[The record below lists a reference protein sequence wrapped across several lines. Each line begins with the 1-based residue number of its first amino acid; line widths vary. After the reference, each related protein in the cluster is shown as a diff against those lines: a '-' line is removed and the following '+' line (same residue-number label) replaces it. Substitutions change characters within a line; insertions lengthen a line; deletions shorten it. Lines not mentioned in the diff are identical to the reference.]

1 MTTTDILTLPLEII
15 INSFTPYLTQHDL
28 TTCVLVNQQ
37 WNTVFTPLLWENV
50 SSVNSAPK
58 GTTWMIDFHKI
69 KWLRLFEKCVLE
81 AGALRKNGRWIRK
94 VDAQFCG
101 MVDLLTGTT
110 AGGDGECYCD
120 GLVELEIGDDR
131 GTKMYMVRDD
141 EYPMSQPHDVHVASV
156 VRLLQQNLGQLR
168 KLAFSGSLL
177 SINAQDSVRMIRAI
191 PSSVEELSVIKFT
204 TSPLS
209 SSTLPVE
216 LDLSSLK
223 TLTFALSSFDNLL
236 PILQRSPALET
247 LVLKNL
253 RYPTR
258 DCVPWHIF
266 ASTIQDSCPRLTS
279 LHLIDCP
286 PYSDDEFSAV
296 LGASARGWKTLGFP
310 RRYDAYGYGSDAHE
324 FGPLSTEA
332 LLKHCETLENLRI
345 EGCDDLPSW
354 AIQEVLSSAPR
365 LRRLDAISQERWRG
379 RNVQLDVK
387 DIIGV
392 RDGKSL
398 SGKDWVCLSLE
409 SLKIQITGIPRNAAE
424 KASQHIQREV
434 YKQLGRL
441 TGLKQLVLGHE
452 VEHPATIYKPLE
464 GASLEGT
471 HPFGVPYE
479 ERPEYRGAG
488 YQASCLEMTL
498 NSGLGLLEGLKGLRK
513 FEVGGMDVG
522 SGVEEEVW
530 RRENWPLL
538 ILKEGEEEE
547 KCVDNFWV
555 GFGYDELY

>member
-1 MTTTDILTLPLEII
+1 MEII
-15 INSFTPYLTQHDL
+15 INAITPRLTKHDL
-28 TTCVLVNQQ
+28 THCVLVNQQ
-37 WNTVFTPLLWENV
+37 WNTIFTPLLWKNI
-50 SSVNSAPK
+50 SPVNSAHK
-58 GTTWMIDFHKI
+58 GNSWMIDFHKI
-69 KWLRLFEKCVLE
+69 KWIRLFEKCVLE
-81 AGALRKNGRWIRK
+81 AGALRKNGRWIRNI
-94 VDAQFCG
+94 DAEFCG
-101 MVDLLTGTT
+101 MVDLLTGTA

-120 GLVELEIGDDR
+120 GLVELKIGDDR

-156 VRLLQQNLGQLR
+156 VRLLQHNQGQLR
-168 KLAFSGSLL
+168 KLAFLGSLL
-177 SINAQDSVRMIRAI
+177 SIDAQDTARMIRAI
-191 PSSVEELSVIKFT
+191 PSNVEELNVVKFT

-209 SSTLPVE
+209 SSALPVE
-216 LDLSSLK
+216 LDPELTNLK
-223 TLTFALSSFDNLL
+223 TLTFTLSSFDNLL
-236 PILQRSPALET
+236 SILQRSPALEI

-253 RYPTR
+253 WYPAR
-258 DCVPWHIF
+258 DRVPWH
-266 ASTIQDSCPRLTS
+266 ALVSTIQEFCPRLTS

-286 PYSDDEFSAV
+286 PYSDDEFSAL

-310 RRYDAYGYGSDAHE
+310 RGYDAYGHGNDAHK

-332 LLKHCETLENLRI
+332 LLKHCATLENLRI

-354 AIQEVLSSAPR
+354 AIQEVLSSAPK
-365 LRRLDAISQERWRG
+365 LRRLDAISLERWRG
-379 RNVQLDVK
+379 RNVQLDAK
-387 DIIGV
+387 DIVGL
-392 RDGKSL
+392 RDGTSL

-409 SLKIQITGIPRNAAE
+409 SLKIQITGIPRGAAE
-424 KASQHIQREV
+424 HGPQHIQREV

-452 VEHPATIYKPLE
+452 VEHPTTIYKPMP

-488 YQASCLEMTL
+488 YQTSCLEMTL
-498 NSGLGLLEGLKGLRK
+498 KSGLGVLEGLKGLRK

-538 ILKEGEEEE
+538 VVEEGEQRK

-555 GFGYDELY
+555 DFGYDELY